1 MCCTSTSLLLLAL
14 FCMTSSYS
22 VLNKSGH
29 LSAKIESYG
38 CANSICMPSCH
49 CALLR
54 TAPTEQANSG
64 KRRCENAT
72 PAECKASEDVTLE
85 ELAGT
90 FGTLPPSSTATVVS
104 TVAALL
110 DSSDLPASRERAMF
124 MLASEHVCGM
134 GAAMEHACLALFSL
148 TVSSRAAAVTA
159 AVECLR
165 CCPPAR

>member
-1 MCCTSTSLLLLAL
+1 MGN
-14 FCMTSSYS
+14 
-22 VLNKSGH
+22 V
-29 LSAKIESYG
+29 
-38 CANSICMPSCH
+38 IC
-49 CALLR
+49 L
-54 TAPTEQANSG
+54 SG